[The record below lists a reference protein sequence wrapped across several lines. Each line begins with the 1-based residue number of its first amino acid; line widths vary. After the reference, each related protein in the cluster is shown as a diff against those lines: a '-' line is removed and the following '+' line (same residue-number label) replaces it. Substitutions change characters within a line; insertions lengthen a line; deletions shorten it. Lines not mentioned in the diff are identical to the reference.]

1 MKIVKQLVYERM
13 LRKTFSEDLSDEI
26 KLEVLTW
33 VLSQMNKKEKVTVPA

>member
-13 LRKTFSEDLSDEI
+13 LRKTFSEDLSDGL

-33 VLSQMNKKEKVTVPA
+33 VLSQMNKKEK